1 MSWEYC
7 LIDSLIALEPA
18 NSLYCKVAVRGK
30 EKPHILRGM
39 YGYAREGCPAHRV
52 AIVCLILLPQ
62 PRLRRVS
69 GLGMAGCA
77 GRSYAV
83 HKLPRL
89 QHHT

>member
-39 YGYAREGCPAHRV
+39 YGYARKAARPTV
-52 AIVCLILLPQ
+52 
-62 PRLRRVS
+62 
-69 GLGMAGCA
+69 
-77 GRSYAV
+77 
-83 HKLPRL
+83 
-89 QHHT
+89 